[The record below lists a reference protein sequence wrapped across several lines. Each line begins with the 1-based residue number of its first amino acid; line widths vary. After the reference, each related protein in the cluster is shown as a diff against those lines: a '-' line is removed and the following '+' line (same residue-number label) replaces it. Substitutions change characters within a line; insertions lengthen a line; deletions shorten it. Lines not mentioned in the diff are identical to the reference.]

1 MSITLDP
8 DLEEQVRQ
16 SASRKGVAV
25 DAEVARLLKDAL
37 SWEERERQQAIEGI
51 QRGLDAAN
59 AGRLTPAAEFFAELE
74 KKYPHLAK

>member
-16 SASRKGVAV
+16 SATRKGVAL

-37 SWEERERQQAIEGI
+37 TWEERDRQEAIEGI

-59 AGRLTPAAEFFAELE
+59 AGRITPAAQFFSELE
-74 KKYPHLAK
+74 KKYPHLAE